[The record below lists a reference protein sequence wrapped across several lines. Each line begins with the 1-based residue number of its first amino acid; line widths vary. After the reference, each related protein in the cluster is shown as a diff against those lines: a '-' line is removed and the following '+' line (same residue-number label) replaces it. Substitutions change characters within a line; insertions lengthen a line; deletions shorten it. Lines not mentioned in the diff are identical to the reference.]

1 MNPHGCPCKL
11 RVPAVYSSGMTF
23 EPQYKTLVEI
33 FRHSVREHGARELF
47 GTKQGGAW
55 RYMTYADFGHR
66 VDRLR
71 GGLVSIGIER
81 GDRVGIVSNNRVE
94 WAVAAFACYT
104 LGAVFVPMYEAQSPK
119 EWEFIVRECDAKALF
134 VANVSV
140 LAKATSLLESIATLR
155 SLIVIDGAPNGAN
168 GAPPNGKRI
177 TTYAEL
183 AGSSQ
188 VAPTVE
194 PGPDDLA
201 ALIYTSG
208 TMGTP
213 KGVMLTHLNLASNV
227 SSVHEV
233 FHFAANERSL
243 AFLPWAHVFGQTA
256 ELYLLFSFGASMA
269 ICEGPDKIVV
279 NLAEVRPTL
288 LFSVP
293 RVFNR
298 IYLAVQQQL
307 AGKPKAVQRLV
318 AAALKVTAKERAG
331 GRPTLLEKGLRLLVD
346 KIVFEKV
353 RARFGGRLRFTVSG
367 SAALSREVAEFV
379 DSIGLLVYEG
389 YGLTEASPVVSVN
402 FPDARKMG
410 TVGRAL
416 PGVRVRIDAA
426 AAEGADKKSPNEGEI
441 VVYGPNVMKGYFKRP
456 EETAAVFTVDGGL
469 RTGDMG
475 YLDADGYLSITGR
488 IKEQYKLENG
498 KYVVPS
504 PLEEELK
511 LSPYVANVMVYG
523 DNKPYNV
530 ALVVANLGAIAKWAQ
545 DQQLAL
551 PADTG
556 ALLADP
562 RVRSLFQREIL
573 RCSAGF
579 RGYETIRDFALIP
592 TDFTTDNEM
601 MTPKMSLKRRKVL
614 ETYGNLIAD
623 LYGRHKAGARPE
635 NPRTS
640 A

>member
-1 MNPHGCPCKL
+1 
-11 RVPAVYSSGMTF
+11 MTF
-23 EPQYKTLVEI
+23 EPRYKTLVDI
-33 FRHSVREHGARELF
+33 FRHSVREHGSRELF
-47 GTKQGGAW
+47 GTKSGGVW
-55 RYMTYADFGHR
+55 RYNTYGEFGR
-66 VDRLR
+66 LADRLR
-71 GGLVSIGIER
+71 GGLASIGIER

-104 LGAVFVPMYEAQSPK
+104 LGAVWVPMYEAQSPK
-119 EWEFIVRECDAKALF
+119 EWDFIVRECGAKALF
-134 VANVSV
+134 VANQAT
-140 LAKATSLLESIATLR
+140 LDKARSLFESIDTLR
-155 SLIVIDGAPNGAN
+155 SLVVIDRAPNGAH
-168 GAPPNGKRI
+168 GAPPDGKRI
-177 TTYAEL
+177 ATYAEL
-183 AGSSQ
+183 ADSGH
-188 VAPTVE
+188 VAPAVE
-194 PGPDDLA
+194 PAPDDVA
-201 ALIYTSG
+201 AFIYTSG

-213 KGVMLTHLNLASNV
+213 KGVMLTHLNIASNV
-227 SSVHEV
+227 SGVHEV

-256 ELYLLFSFGASMA
+256 ELVLLISFGASMA
-269 ICEGPDKIVV
+269 ICEGPDKIVD

-298 IYLAVQQQL
+298 IYLAVNQQL

-318 AAALKVTAKERAG
+318 AAALKVAAKERAG
-331 GRPTLLEKGLRLLVD
+331 GRLNLSERTLRLIVD
-346 KIVFEKV
+346 KLVFEKV

-367 SAALSREVAEFV
+367 SAALSPEVAAFV
-379 DSIGLLVYEG
+379 DSIGLLVFEG
-389 YGLTEASPVVSVN
+389 YGLTESSPVVSVN
-402 FPDARKMG
+402 FPSMRKIG
-410 TVGRAL
+410 TVGRPL
-416 PGVRVRIDAA
+416 PGVRVRIDTA
-426 AAEGADKKSPNEGEI
+426 AAEGAERKGGGSQAAAGAADVPSANEGEI
-441 VVYGPNVMKGYFKRP
+441 IVYGPNVMKGYFKRP
-456 EETAAVFTVDGGL
+456 EETASVFTADGGL

-504 PLEEELK
+504 PLEEALK

-530 ALVVANLGAIAKWAQ
+530 ALVVANLAAVAKWAQ

-551 PADTG
+551 PGDAG
-556 ALLADP
+556 GLLADP
-562 RVRSLFQREIL
+562 RVRSLFQREIV

-579 RGYETIRDFALIP
+579 RGFDAIRDFALIP
-592 TDFTTDNEM
+592 TDFTTENEM
-601 MTPKMSLKRRKVL
+601 LTPKLSLKRRKVL
-614 ETYGNLIAD
+614 EAYGNLIAE
-623 LYGRHKAGARPE
+623 LYAKHKAGARSE